1 MKYFACFLFISV
13 LFNFDLTAQSVK
25 EKSDPKATA
34 LLNKLKKQYSSFKTM
49 QADFSI
55 ELEVPE
61 KPKQVNKGSLLQ
73 SGKKYRI
80 TLPDLTSFSDAKTVW
95 TYLKKNKEIQIT
107 NYGEKES
114 TPFIS
119 PQELISIYEKKD
131 LLYSITGET
140 KIEGIKCTEIEFK
153 PTNSRTDYFKIRL
166 TIDTKNSQIRS
177 AKVFYKDGSR
187 YTLNITRVQ
196 TNQPIPDSKYTYN
209 AKEWAGTPTE
219 DLRID

>member
-1 MKYFACFLFISV
+1 MKHFTILVFLLLIFS
-13 LFNFDLTAQSVK
+13 LDLDAQSQA

-34 LLNKLKKQYSSFKTM
+34 VLNKLKKQYSGYKSF

-73 SGKKYRI
+73 YGKKYRM

-140 KIEGIKCTEIEFK
+140 KIEGTKCTEIEFK
-153 PTNSRTDYFKIRL
+153 PTIARTDYFKIRL
-166 TIDTKNSQIRS
+166 TIDTKSNQIRS

-196 TNQPIPDSKYTYN
+196 TNQPIPDSKFTYN
-209 AKEWAGTPTE
+209 AKEWVGIPIE